1 MFQGPDA
8 ELVGEAVLP
17 LGFKL
22 LGIQSI
28 FSGLQ
33 TVHRIGV
40 RIVEQPLA
48 NQEVPDHYHGSGHQL
63 ADIGA
68 QQIFGMLRYI
78 GIVVHTIGGNPDNR
92 VIHEQTDYSARHED
106 KDLHPARHVITMLEY
121 EFHAR
126 QIVENQRDDER
137 DGGSQHVVHVEYAN
151 Q

>member
-1 MFQGPDA
+1 M
-8 ELVGEAVLP
+8 GEAVLP

-78 GIVVHTIGGNPDNR
+78 GIMVHTIGGNPDNR
-92 VIHEQTDYSARHED
+92 VIHEQTDYSTRHED
-106 KDLHPARHVITMLEY
+106 KDLHPACHVITMLEY

>member
-1 MFQGPDA
+1 M
-8 ELVGEAVLP
+8 GEAVLP

-48 NQEVPDHYHGSGHQL
+48 NQEVPDHHHGSGHQL
-63 ADIGA
+63 ADIGT

-78 GIVVHTIGGNPDNR
+78 GIVVHAIGGNPDNR

-106 KDLHPARHVITMLEY
+106 KDLHPACHVITMLEY